1 MRCPFCFA
9 EKEADAPV
17 CPSCNRD
24 TEIPAS
30 LRKEH
35 DDLLRMRDLL
45 LAELA
50 QKEAKLRGMRLR
62 LARSSDTGS
71 G

>member
-9 EKEADAPV
+9 EKEAEAPV
-17 CPSCNRD
+17 CPTCNRD

-35 DDLLRMRDLL
+35 DDLVRMRDRLREEL
-45 LAELA
+45 IAKEGRLAEGLLR
-50 QKEAKLRGMRLR
+50 LRGRPK
-62 LARSSDTGS
+62 AGGD
-71 G
+71 

>member
-9 EKEADAPV
+9 EKEAEAPV
-17 CPSCNRD
+17 CPTCNRD

-35 DDLLRMRDLL
+35 DDLVRMRDQLRD
-45 LAELA
+45 ELA
-50 QKEAKLRGMRLR
+50 AKEARLSEGMLRLR
-62 LARSSDTGS
+62 RRPKAGGD
-71 G
+71 